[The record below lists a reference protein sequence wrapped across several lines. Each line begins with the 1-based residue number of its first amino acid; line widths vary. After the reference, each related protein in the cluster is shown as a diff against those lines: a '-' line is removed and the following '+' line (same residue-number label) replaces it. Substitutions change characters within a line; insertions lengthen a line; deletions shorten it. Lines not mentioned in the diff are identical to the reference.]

1 MPRYSVI
8 QKFQSFDV
16 ISRSQ
21 YKFSHVKIDTSLE
34 VNFATLFH
42 GGAKSSPSSA
52 FHSTIIAQSQLV
64 FTKHVKTCQCLIIDE
79 RVFVSLL
86 SICI

>member
-8 QKFQSFDV
+8 RNFQSLDV
-16 ISRSQ
+16 ISLSQ
-21 YKFSHVKIDTSLE
+21 YQFSHVKIDTSLE
-34 VNFATLFH
+34 VNFATLFR

-52 FHSTIIAQSQLV
+52 FHSTIIAQSRRV
-64 FTKHVKTCQCLIIDE
+64 FTKHMKTCQRLIIDE
-79 RVFVSLL
+79 RVTVSLI